1 MFDGFGVCFTGAAHL
16 RELCAERRRQD
27 HRTRAR
33 HVPRQSVFSG
43 PGGVQHALHMQPV
56 DRYSAAIC
64 RPRSLAQDH
73 TDFGQRHEGHS
84 QVCESL
90 QQLTHTRGSRRAP
103 PVAKAPR
110 KRRAISDQR
119 AMIACKIAK
128 LLIGL
133 RVERTCPPP
142 REQRPGSPT
151 LLPHEVWR
159 SGGLK
164 FTPAANCRHAHC
176 SG

>member
-1 MFDGFGVCFTGAAHL
+1 MSKRFGVRFASAAHL
-16 RELCAERRRQD
+16 GELRAERRRTD
-27 HRTRAR
+27 HCTRAWQL
-33 HVPRQSVFSG
+33 PRQSVFSG
-43 PGGVQHALHMQPV
+43 TGRVQHALHLQPV

-90 QQLTHTRGSRRAP
+90 QQRIHTRGGRRPA

-110 KRRAISDQR
+110 RRRAILGQR
-119 AMIACKIAK
+119 AMIACSIAK
-128 LLIGL
+128 PLISL

-142 REQRPGSPT
+142 WERRPGSPT

-159 SGGLK
+159 SEGLML
-164 FTPAANCRHAHC
+164 TPEANCLHAHC
-176 SG
+176 PG